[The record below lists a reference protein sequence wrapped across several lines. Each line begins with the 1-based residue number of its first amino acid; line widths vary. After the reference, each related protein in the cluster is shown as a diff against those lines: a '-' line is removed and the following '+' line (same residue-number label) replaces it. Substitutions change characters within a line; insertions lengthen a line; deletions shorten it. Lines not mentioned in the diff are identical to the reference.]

1 MILSII
7 FINKFES
14 RWSGP
19 MLKTITNC
27 RTYILIYVLARNM
40 YNCRFYCEITTH
52 FFQFLSIQ
60 AIAIKITIIC
70 NMSLNKKKIQQFFLL
85 LKNKLFK
92 LIIKCIEYYFFFLI
106 FLQCV
111 DITKKNYHKSLLK
124 KEAIYAWWN
133 DPKMSM
139 CQRSWK

>member
-1 MILSII
+1 MKIYYERADDQANAENHYKL
-7 FINKFES
+7 
-14 RWSGP
+14 P
-19 MLKTITNC
+19 DV
-27 RTYILIYVLARNM
+27 LIYVLARNM

-70 NMSLNKKKIQQFFLL
+70 NMSLNKKKESAIFLL

-92 LIIKCIEYYFFFLI
+92 LIIKWIESYIFFLK

-111 DITKKNYHKSLLK
+111 DITKLSSSKYHKSFFK
-124 KEAIYAWWN
+124 K
-133 DPKMSM
+133 K
-139 CQRSWK
+139 

>member
-1 MILSII
+1 MIRPNAENHYKL
-7 FINKFES
+7 
-14 RWSGP
+14 P
-19 MLKTITNC
+19 DVV
-27 RTYILIYVLARNM
+27 IYVLARNM

-92 LIIKCIEYYFFFLI
+92 LIIKWIESGLNTI
-106 FLQCV
+106 F
-111 DITKKNYHKSLLK
+111 S
-124 KEAIYAWWN
+124 
-133 DPKMSM
+133 S
-139 CQRSWK
+139 